1 MPDTVVVAL
10 IMILAGLIQ
19 GLTGFG
25 SALVS
30 MPVLVQTLGLAVA
43 APMFAVAVLFSE
55 IAMMARYRH
64 SFSVGR
70 VWRLVAASVLLI
82 PVGAAIGPR
91 LPEAAILAILGVV
104 VAGYGAY
111 SLTRPHMP
119 RIANPRWSYLFGGAS
134 GLLSGAFNT
143 GGPPYVVYGATQGW
157 TPSEFKANIQ
167 GAFIVNTPIVIASHA
182 LNGRY
187 TPQVFEVAAVATVA
201 MLGGLLAGMWLD
213 RFISPQGFR
222 RAVQIALIVLGLS
235 LIF

>member
-82 PVGAAIGPR
+82 PVGPR
-91 LPEAAILAILGVV
+91 LARACQRPQFWRSSA
-104 VAGYGAY
+104 
-111 SLTRPHMP
+111 SLSPAMA
-119 RIANPRWSYLFGGAS
+119 RIR
-134 GLLSGAFNT
+134 
-143 GGPPYVVYGATQGW
+143 
-157 TPSEFKANIQ
+157 
-167 GAFIVNTPIVIASHA
+167 
-182 LNGRY
+182 
-187 TPQVFEVAAVATVA
+187 
-201 MLGGLLAGMWLD
+201 
-213 RFISPQGFR
+213 
-222 RAVQIALIVLGLS
+222 
-235 LIF
+235 